1 MQRVKKR
8 FLALAGLPFLL
19 SAQSSFY
26 LVYFTAKPESLLW
39 KPERCLSF
47 FSLQRRLQL
56 GVPIDMNDIP
66 IPSAWIDSLSH
77 YGKVWGVS
85 RWLNAALVEVPAEG
99 KLPTGGYIHCVVPFV
114 RLRPTLGGSSLS
126 SFRNS
131 QVSPKVTTPVNA
143 LQLDQLKLS
152 SLHDLGYTG
161 QGIRVAILDA
171 GFPYLD
177 QIPAFQHV
185 FREGRYLGGYDFV
198 DGDSSIFGDNS
209 HGTQVASVIVG
220 YDDTV
225 GYVGGAPGVSVL
237 LARTENALSES
248 RIEEWNWARAAEWV
262 DSIGVHIIQSSLG
275 YSTFDDPAENYTYA
289 DMNGHTAITTQ
300 AALLAARKGILV
312 VNSAGNEG
320 NTSWRYITAPADADS
335 ILAVGAI
342 GTNGQIAPFSSRGPT
357 ADGRI
362 KPDVVALGWG
372 TYVIGLSGQPQQA
385 SGTSFSAPLIT
396 SLAACLWQAFP
407 TASAQEIRQAILA
420 SADRYTS
427 PDTLY
432 GYGLPNGEKA
442 LVRLTALHRTFYSSD
457 LRLYPNPATE
467 RLFLFL
473 PDTTLGYY
481 LLRIYDAEGR
491 LVFQSPY
498 RGHTELPI
506 SLLGWRSG
514 IYFAELR
521 QETTGKTVTKAFIR
535 L

>member
-1 MQRVKKR
+1 MPRMKKWLLAVGSFPF
-8 FLALAGLPFLL
+8 FLP
-19 SAQSSFY
+19 AQSSFY
-26 LVYFTAKPESLLW
+26 LVYFTAKPDSFLW
-39 KPERCLSF
+39 KPEQCLSSF
-47 FSLQRRLQL
+47 TLQQRLQL
-56 GVPIDMNDIP
+56 GIPIDIYDVP

-77 YGKVWGVS
+77 YGKIWGVS
-85 RWLNAALVEVPAEG
+85 RWLNAALIEVPAG
-99 KLPTGGYIHCVVPFV
+99 GRLPTGGYIHCVVPFV
-114 RLRPTLGGSSLS
+114 RVRPAIGVSSLS
-126 SFRNS
+126 SFRGAK
-131 QVSPKVTTPVNA
+131 VSPKVTVPVNA

-171 GFPYLD
+171 GFPYMD
-177 QIPAFQHV
+177 QIPAFQRV

-198 DGDSSIFGDNS
+198 AGDSTVFGDNS

-220 YDDTV
+220 YDDSV
-225 GYVGGAPGVSVL
+225 GYIGGAPGVSVL

-275 YSTFDDPAENYTYA
+275 YSTFDDPAENYTYP

-312 VNSAGNEG
+312 VTSAGNEG

-335 ILAVGAI
+335 VLAVGAI
-342 GTNGQIAPFSSRGPT
+342 GSSGQLAPFSSRGPT
-357 ADGRI
+357 TDGRI

-420 SADRYTS
+420 SADRYAS

-432 GYGLPNGEKA
+432 GYGLPNGERA
-442 LVRLTALHRTFYSSD
+442 LVRLTALHRPFPTAD
-457 LRLYPNPATE
+457 LRLYPNPAAE

-481 LLRIYDAEGR
+481 TLRIYDAEGR
-491 LVFQSPY
+491 AVFQCPY
-498 RGHTELPI
+498 RGHTELAI
-506 SLLGWRSG
+506 SLSGWRPG
-514 IYFAELR
+514 IYFAEVR
-521 QETTGKTVTKAFIR
+521 QEATGKTLTKAFIR